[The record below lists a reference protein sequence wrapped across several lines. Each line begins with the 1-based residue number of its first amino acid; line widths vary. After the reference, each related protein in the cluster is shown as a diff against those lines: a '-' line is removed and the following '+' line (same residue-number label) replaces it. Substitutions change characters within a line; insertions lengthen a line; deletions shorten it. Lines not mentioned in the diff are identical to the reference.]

1 MLAVWLNLGLNS
13 RNNFTDMKPE
23 VQATKTKID
32 NWYHVKLKVFFT
44 ALKTINR
51 VKKQPM
57 EWKKTFANHISNE
70 RLILKIYKKL
80 LQLNS
85 KKRKQKPNNLIFKI
99 S

>member
-1 MLAVWLNLGLNS
+1 M
-13 RNNFTDMKPE
+13 
-23 VQATKTKID
+23 
-32 NWYHVKLKVFFT
+32 
-44 ALKTINR
+44 
-51 VKKQPM
+51 KKQPI